1 MSGENA
7 TLTAITV
14 PGSVDAYGDPSSNTS
29 AWTGSVKGYL
39 KRPRIER
46 TGTDL
51 EEDRKIDTFVA
62 NAASARTLIA
72 AVVAGADAQAAT
84 VTIIDRR
91 QAVPVTNT
99 YRVKGLELIAA
110 GTPADSVR
118 LVLRREE
125 P

>member
-1 MSGENA
+1 MTNA
-7 TLTAITV
+7 TLTTITV
-14 PGSVDAYGDPSSNTS
+14 PGSVDAYGDPASNTS
-29 AWTGSVKGYL
+29 AWTGAVKGYL

-46 TGTDL
+46 TGTEL
-51 EEDRKIDTFVA
+51 EEDRKSDTFVA
-62 NAASARTLIA
+62 NASSARTLIA

-91 QAVPVTNT
+91 QAVAVTNT

-110 GTPADSVR
+110 GTVADSVR

>member
-1 MSGENA
+1 MTNA
-7 TLTAITV
+7 TLTTITV
-14 PGSVDAYGDPSSNTS
+14 PSSVDAYGDPSASSS

-39 KRPRIER
+39 KRPRLEQ
-46 TGTDL
+46 TGGDV
-51 EEDRKIDTFVA
+51 EADRKTDTFIA
-62 NAASARTLIA
+62 NANGARTLIA

-91 QAVPVTNT
+91 QAAAVTNT
-99 YRVKGLELIAA
+99 YRVKGMELIAA

-118 LVLRREE
+118 LTLRREL

>member
-1 MSGENA
+1 MTNA
-7 TLTAITV
+7 TLTTITV
-14 PGSVDAYGDPSSNTS
+14 PGSVDAYGDPASNTS
-29 AWTGSVKGYL
+29 AWTGAVKGYL
-39 KRPRIER
+39 KRPRMER

-51 EEDRKIDTFVA
+51 EEDRKSDTFVA
-62 NAASARTLIA
+62 NASSARTLIA

-91 QAVPVTNT
+91 QAVAVTNT

-110 GTPADSVR
+110 GTVADSVR

>member
-1 MSGENA
+1 MTNA
-7 TLTAITV
+7 TLTTITV
-14 PGSVDAYGDPSSNTS
+14 PGSVDAYGDPASNTS
-29 AWTGSVKGYL
+29 AWTGAVKGYL

-46 TGTDL
+46 TGTEL
-51 EEDRKIDTFVA
+51 EEDRKSDTFVA
-62 NAASARTLIA
+62 NASSARTLIA

-91 QAVPVTNT
+91 QAVSVTNT

-110 GTPADSVR
+110 GTVADSVR